1 MSAGIHNI
9 SIEQGATFTQVMT
22 WKISGTAVNLTGYT
36 ARLKARSTVG
46 SRTVPSMSLTSST
59 GGGITLGGSAGTIT
73 ISLSATETTALNPG
87 KYTYDLELQSS
98 GGVVTRLLK
107 GNLKV
112 VAEVT
117 Y

>member
-1 MSAGIHNI
+1 MSAGIHHI

-22 WKISGTAVNLTGYT
+22 WKISNAAVNLTGYT
-36 ARLKARSTVG
+36 ARLKARSTVS
-46 SRTVPSMSLTSST
+46 SRTIPSVSLTSAA
-59 GGGITLGGSAGTIT
+59 GGNISLGGAAGTIT
-73 ISLSATETTALNPG
+73 ISLSATETAALNPG

-107 GNLKV
+107 GNLTV

>member
-1 MSAGIHNI
+1 MSAGIHHI
-9 SIEQGATFTQVMT
+9 SIEQGATFTQEMT
-22 WKISGTAVNLTGYT
+22 WKISDVVVNLTGYT
-36 ARLKARSTVG
+36 ARLKARSTVE
-46 SRTVPSMSLTSST
+46 SRNVPSVELTSAA
-59 GGGITLGGSAGTIT
+59 GGDIALGGAAGTIT
-73 ISLSATETTALNPG
+73 ISLTATETAALNPG

-107 GNLKV
+107 GNLTV

>member
-1 MSAGIHNI
+1 MSAGIHHI

-22 WKISGTAVNLTGYT
+22 WKISDVVVNLTGYT

-46 SRTVPSMSLTSST
+46 SRNVPSISLTSAA
-59 GGGITLGGSAGTIT
+59 GGDITLGGAAGTIT
-73 ISLSATETTALNPG
+73 ISLSATETAALNPG

-107 GNLKV
+107 GNLTV

>member
-1 MSAGIHNI
+1 
-9 SIEQGATFTQVMT
+9 MT
-22 WKISGTAVNLTGYT
+22 WKISDVVVNLTGYT

-46 SRTVPSMSLTSST
+46 SRTIPTMSLVSGT
-59 GGGITLGGSAGTIT
+59 GGNISLGGAAGTIT
-73 ISLSATETTALNPG
+73 ISLSATQTAALNPG

-107 GNLKV
+107 GNLTV